1 MGSQHIQLIIW
12 IKHHMGRGEAIRSI
26 QPIRALVLYNRQL
39 LDGTQSFP
47 ADRKLAI
54 DDSNGVHDIIDPYFA
69 AILARYRISTTD
81 GTASEAFS

>member
-1 MGSQHIQLIIW
+1 MGSQHIQVIIW

-26 QPIRALVLYNRQL
+26 QPISALVLYDRQL

-47 ADRKLAI
+47 ADRKLA
-54 DDSNGVHDIIDPYFA
+54 STGVHGIVDSYFA
-69 AILARYRISTTD
+69 AILARCRISTTD